1 MFSTYTTYINI
12 PVFLKTMNKGL
23 TFVAGIATA
32 TEIKNAKMIND
43 FILKKLKI
51 VCRAERL
58 LNLFIYF

>member
-1 MFSTYTTYINI
+1 
-12 PVFLKTMNKGL
+12 MNKGL

-51 VCRAERL
+51 VCRAEI
-58 LNLFIYF
+58 F